1 MKKKAACAAVI
12 IIKNCSEMMD
22 SYVDKIPLLLE
33 DRTHSVCLPGIYLVF
48 KMISKNNK
56 SLTDLLSTKNLDSH
70 KIQDLEIF
78 KKKTETMVVSH
89 DIRLNTAI
97 KDINELKFNQSK

>member
-1 MKKKAACAAVI
+1 MKKKAACAVVI

-48 KMISKNNK
+48 KMISKNK
-56 SLTDLLSTKNLDSH
+56 SIIDR
-70 KIQDLEIF
+70 I
-78 KKKTETMVVSH
+78 KKYHSMF
-89 DIRLNTAI
+89 II
-97 KDINELKFNQSK
+97 

>member
-33 DRTHSVCLPGIYLVF
+33 DRTHSVCLSGIYLVLE
-48 KMISKNNK
+48 MISKNKSMIDKIKKYHSMFIKYEK
-56 SLTDLLSTKNLDSH
+56 SLLSVSYSPEFDVNGINDPFLQA
-70 KIQDLEIF
+70 KILEI
-78 KKKTETMVVSH
+78 
-89 DIRLNTAI
+89 L
-97 KDINELKFNQSK
+97 